1 MILDSSVL
9 VAIIMKEPGAAELL
23 RKIDDA
29 EFAGI
34 GTPTLVEASIVLAG
48 RAGDAAAVL
57 LERFLADLD
66 VEEMPFG
73 DVHWREAA
81 VAFRR
86 YGKGRH
92 PARLNFGDCMTYA
105 TASLSGEPLLYVG
118 DDFALTDLERA

>member
-1 MILDSSVL
+1 ML
-9 VAIIMKEPGAAELL
+9 VAIIAQEPGALELV
-23 RKIDDA
+23 RKIEDA
-29 EFAGI
+29 EFVGI
-34 GTPTLVEASIVLAG
+34 GTPTLVEASIVIAG
-48 RAGDAAAVL
+48 RAGDAAAIL

-73 DVHWREAA
+73 EVHWREAA